1 MQNEVITCFLNEFTS
16 PSVDFDDESHNIAP
30 DVSRMY
36 LNRIDGM
43 RLDFIQ
49 ALSGLPQSIQKL
61 YLEELIE
68 KRAAVINR
76 GYTELDSNNLLSF
89 AEWGDGKDGRMMMS
103 LYNLDKG
110 LVKILDKTIAAVRT
124 LTGVIE
130 QQPEIKNPQE
140 ESQPLQ
146 NRHENYPDVLSGT
159 DGLKNYLG
167 CSHNKAFDI
176 IKSRI
181 LPSDVQ
187 YMTGRVW
194 KFNRKKLDEFLS
206 KHPEALGKVRQG
218 GVIE

>member
-1 MQNEVITCFLNEFTS
+1 MENEVIAIFMGEFSS
-16 PSVDFDDESHNIAP
+16 PSVNFDNKSNSITPSEN
-30 DVSRMY
+30 RMY

-43 RLDFIQ
+43 RIEFIQ
-49 ALSGLPQSIQKL
+49 ALSELPPTMQKI
-61 YLEELIE
+61 YLDELFS
-68 KRAAVINR
+68 KRKEIVQR
-76 GYTELDSNNLLSF
+76 GYTKLNNNDLLTF
-89 AEWGDGKDGRMMMS
+89 AEYGGDGRFMLS
-103 LYNLDKG
+103 LKNLDDG
-110 LVKILDKTIAAVRT
+110 LLKILDKTIASVKT
-124 LTGVIE
+124 IIGE
-130 QQPEIKNPQE
+130 QE
-140 ESQPLQ
+140 EIQTESQEAQ
-146 NRHENYPDVLSGT
+146 QSHGNKTDYPDVISGT

-181 LPSDVQ
+181 LPPDVQ